1 MARTHL
7 ILGGLT
13 AALMSLSAPA
23 IAAPGGLATA
33 TPATHNQTTLVRGGW
48 GHGGGGWGHGGGGWG
63 HGGGG
68 WGHGGSG
75 WGHGGGGW
83 GHGGWHGG
91 YGHRREYPYFAYWG
105 GYPYF
110 NDYYYDDYGYD
121 SGYDTCY
128 YSRRLR
134 ARVCPEY

>member
-23 IAAPGGLATA
+23 IAAPGGFATA
-33 TPATHNQTTLVRGGW
+33 APAAHNQTTLVRGGW

-68 WGHGGSG
+68 WGHGG
-75 WGHGGGGW
+75 GGW

-91 YGHRREYPYFAYWG
+91 YGHRRGYPYFAYWG

>member
-7 ILGGLT
+7 ILAGLS
-13 AALMSLSAPA
+13 AALMSLAAPA

-33 TPATHNQTTLVRGGW
+33 APAGENQTLLVRRGG
-48 GHGGGGWGHGGGGWG
+48 GHGGGGWGHGGGGW
-63 HGGGG
+63 H
-68 WGHGGSG
+68 
-75 WGHGGGGW
+75 HGGGGW

-91 YGHRREYPYFAYWG
+91 YGHRRGYPYFAYWG

-110 NDYYYDDYGYD
+110 NDYYDDYGYD
-121 SGYDTCY
+121 YSDDTCY